1 MVIYDFSNLMEENI
15 GEHGL
20 SSLFFKEKEDLLQTV
35 DRQIKEQARLGELG
49 FMQLPFDQPEIDK
62 IKRLAAAARGKWENL
77 LVLGIGGSSLGAMA
91 LHQALNHPFYNLLP
105 SEKREGCPRVFFAD
119 NVDPELINGILESI
133 DIKRTLI
140 LVISKSGKTAET
152 LAQFLLCLDHI
163 KKVGDP
169 HQQIVIITDPEKG
182 PLREIVKEGFSSFS
196 VPPNVGGRYSVL
208 SPVGLVPAALLGVDI
223 DALLAGA
230 QAMSKRCETLEN
242 PAYLFALTHYLL
254 MQKGKVIHVMF
265 PYAYALRGIA
275 DWWRQLWAESLGK
288 EGKGPTPVKAIGVT
302 DQHSQLQLYMEGP
315 YDKVITFLTV
325 KNYRTEVNIPSFFSD
340 FTDIAYLGGHTFN
353 QLIQAEQL
361 GTEAALTKTGRA
373 NAKII
378 LDQIDAFSLGALFYG
393 LELATVCCGFLMD
406 INPLNQPG
414 VELGKR
420 YTQALMGKSGF
431 TTEKEEIENWF
442 LKRPLYQ
449 V

>member
-1 MVIYDFSNLMEENI
+1 MEENI

-20 SSLFFKEKEDLLQTV
+20 PSSFLKEKEELLKRV
-35 DRQIKEQARLGELG
+35 DSQIKEQAKQGEFG
-49 FMQLPFDQPEIDK
+49 FMQLPFDHPEMDK
-62 IKRLAAAARGKWENL
+62 IKELAAAARGKWENL

-91 LHQALNHPFYNLLP
+91 LHQALNHPFYNLLS
-105 SEKREGCPRVFFAD
+105 SEKREGYPRVFFAD

-152 LAQFLLCLDHI
+152 LAQFLLCLEHI
-163 KKVGDP
+163 KKIGNP

-208 SPVGLVPAALLGVDI
+208 SPVGLVPAALLGIEI

-230 QAMSKRCETLEN
+230 QAMSKRCESLAN

-254 MQKGKVIHVMF
+254 MQRGKTIHVMF

-325 KNYRTEVNIPSFFSD
+325 KDYRTEVSIPSFFSD

-361 GTEAALTKTGRA
+361 GTEAALTKAGRP

-378 LDQIDAFSLGALFYG
+378 LEQIDAFSLGALFYG
-393 LELATVCCGFLMD
+393 LELATVCCGIMMD

-420 YTQALMGKSGF
+420 YTQALMGKSGLA
-431 TTEKEEIENWF
+431 TEKEEIENKF
-442 LKRPLYQ
+442 LKRPPYQ